1 MIISSSCAMFT
12 ECVTWDAKTFQH
24 VIGNW
29 IQKTHLRNL
38 WDRLQHNMDQCI
50 RVIGSASALH
60 WFHWQTAW
68 TFCIGLRHASW
79 TRLWNRLSWL
89 APMSNQRI
97 PRQAK
102 AVRILNEQMV
112 LNVLAFNY
120 NPHTDAIIL
129 KFSESPLAFLTRPTS
144 RYERHVSQHGDVF
157 VTLALL

>member
-1 MIISSSCAMFT
+1 MIIIIVCNVHRVRYMRRQNFSTCHRQLSTKDAFAKPMGPFT
-12 ECVTWDAKTFQH
+12 TQH
-24 VIGNW
+24 GPMYSGHW
-29 IQKTHLRNL
+29 ICFCTALISLTNCLNL
-38 WDRLQHNMDQCI
+38 
-50 RVIGSASALH
+50 LH
-60 WFHWQTAW
+60 WAAARKLNTSLESTVVA
-68 TFCIGLRHASW
+68 GS
-79 TRLWNRLSWL
+79 
-89 APMSNQRI
+89 MSNQRI